1 MATAETRIK
10 ALEKILLPPTKQE
23 TKIIVQLV
31 GRDGAVVGTI
41 EHIDGQWVHTTLI
54 SD

>member
-1 MATAETRIK
+1 MRIQK
-10 ALEKILLPPTKQE
+10 LEKILLPPTKQE

-31 GRDGAVVGTI
+31 RRDGAIIGEI